1 MIYLDNAATSWPKAP
16 GVIEAMAD
24 AMRTAGGNPG
34 RSGHRLSV
42 AAARLVYDARENLA
56 RFFGVSDPSRV
67 VFTANATHALNQA
80 IRGLV
85 APGDRVIVTGMEHNA
100 VMRPLRDLETQGVEV
115 TVVPAE
121 PDGWVPPAAL
131 QAALGRPARLVVAT
145 HASNVT
151 GTLLPIAEFARIAH
165 ETGAWLVV
173 DAAQTAGAVP
183 IHLPVLGADLLAFT
197 GHKELYGPPGIGGLV
212 IADHFDPAVIRPLVC
227 GGTGSGSESELQ
239 PCDLPDRFESGT
251 PNLPGIAG
259 LGASLA
265 WLCEF
270 GFENIRAHRER
281 IHGALLDGLADI
293 PGLRVYGT
301 GDVSR
306 SVAIVSVTLGDQP
319 VSRIGHRLDQEF
331 GILTRVGLH
340 CAPAAHRSVGS
351 FPGGTVRLAPGLFTT
366 ETEVEQT
373 LEALLKVAAQ

>member
-16 GVIEAMAD
+16 GVIEAMAE

-42 AAARLVYDARENLA
+42 AAARLVYDAREDLA

-85 APGDRVIVTGMEHNA
+85 MPGDRVVVTGMEHNA
-100 VMRPLRDLETQGVEV
+100 VMRPLRDLEAQGVEI

-121 PDGWVPPAAL
+121 LDGWVSPAAL

-151 GTLLPIAEFARIAH
+151 GTLLPIAELARIAH
-165 ETGAWLVV
+165 DAGAWVLI
-173 DAAQTAGAVP
+173 DAAQTAGVVP
-183 IHLPVLGADLLAFT
+183 IDLRSLGVDLLAFT
-197 GHKELYGPPGIGGLV
+197 GHKELYGPAGIGGLV
-212 IADHFDPAVIRPLVC
+212 IADHFDPTVIRPLVC
-227 GGTGSGSESELQ
+227 GGTGSRSESEIQ

-265 WLCEF
+265 WLSGF
-270 GFENIRAHRER
+270 GLENIRAQRER
-281 IHGALLDGLADI
+281 IHAALLDGLADI
-293 PGLRVYGT
+293 PGLRIYGT

-306 SVAIVSVTLGDQP
+306 SVAIVSLTVRNHP
-319 VSRIGHRLDQEF
+319 VSRVGHLLDQEF
-331 GILTRVGLH
+331 GVLTRVGLH
-340 CAPAAHRSVGS
+340 CAPAAHHSIGS

-366 ETEVEQT
+366 ETDVAQT
-373 LEALLKVAAQ
+373 LDALRRVAER